1 MKKLFVALLVVG
13 SSMSAYSNPIEKL
26 SSGFAGMIG
35 ENILKNSKSHDAVK
49 KNYLESIKKG
59 ILDLEKM
66 NDPNIGQVYRLV
78 NAHLKDN
85 HLSMQ
90 EYISIT
96 KMINEHKR
104 QINASNSKHS
114 TDVADFKRSMNS
126 LK

>member
-1 MKKLFVALLVVG
+1 MKKLFVALLVV
-13 SSMSAYSNPIEKL
+13 SSSVNAYSNPIEEL
-26 SSGFAGMIG
+26 SSGFANMIA
-35 ENILKNSKSHDAVK
+35 ENMLKGSKSHDAVK
-49 KNYLESIKKG
+49 KNHLESIKKG

-66 NDPNIGQVYRLV
+66 NDPNIGQVYKLV

-90 EYISIT
+90 DYSSIT